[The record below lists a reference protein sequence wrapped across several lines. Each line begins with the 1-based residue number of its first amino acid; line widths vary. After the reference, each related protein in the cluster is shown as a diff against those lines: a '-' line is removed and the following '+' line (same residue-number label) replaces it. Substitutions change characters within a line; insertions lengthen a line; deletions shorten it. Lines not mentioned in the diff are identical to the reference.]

1 MNLTLRL
8 WTLWSLGAMI
18 DVARTGGQAV
28 RQNLAQK
35 TYDVFIYEDERWL
48 VDSHHE
54 VRSAAVERAEILI
67 GEKRFEGV
75 RVVAESLRT
84 GDEEILIEEMFDL
97 GDKPVKIVPIE
108 EAPVCDTLADFYK
121 FPARQAAGRLLRELL
136 EQKGVTA
143 LELAFDY
150 GMLRLLERDDK
161 LFPAAI
167 SRIGTIHAKKTGKK
181 PADCNDKLYAVFN
194 EIKEN
199 ARVAGED
206 QTRVGML
213 ENLGLKGLADQ
224 APKGDGRNA
233 FVLGALALTVQK
245 RGDWSDKVLLIMEL
259 AEKAPD
265 KLVEEFLDGIA
276 AEVLESPTAVTD
288 LFGGFADPLTAL
300 RDMIRLAQGRCK
312 TKNSRSCIEAFN
324 TFMAERPMPK
334 TEEVLLG
341 RVARTIAGIRP
352 LTREGPKADQDALR
366 GLIREVTDAAGIAG
380 GPDMAG
386 AIVGRARIAF
396 SEQDDL
402 TTEEAISHV
411 LALLPYRAVR
421 LGFLLDMIGSPIGQ
435 KNEQAVLN
443 VMARL
448 VQQLTSLSSLV
459 PADMPRDE
467 VTHVM
472 AALKEKLASDALPEK
487 WRALFTDTLDRLV
500 SRDDDTKDET
510 RKGEPAKDDPAAQE
524 GSVVEFTMEDA
535 TVTKQKI
542 ERREV
547 EDGEILFE
555 EGDTADQAYLVVD
568 GRVQVYRKSGN
579 EEVVLAT
586 LGRGDILGEMSLIDN
601 QPRMAS
607 ARVVGKAKLTVIT
620 QDDLAARLGK
630 LGDNDKVLRRLIDV
644 FVDRL
649 RGQGRFLD

>member
-1 MNLTLRL
+1 M
-8 WTLWSLGAMI
+8 
-18 DVARTGGQAV
+18 

-54 VRSAAVERAEILI
+54 VRSAAIERAEILI

-84 GDEEILIEEMFDL
+84 GEEEILIEEMFDL

-108 EAPVCDTLADFYK
+108 EAPVCDALADFYK

-136 EQKGVTA
+136 EQKGITGV
-143 LELAFDY
+143 ELAFDY

-161 LFPAAI
+161 LFPAAM

-224 APKGDGRNA
+224 APKGDGRNI
-233 FVLGALALTVQK
+233 FVLGALALTLQK
-245 RGDWSDKVLLIMEL
+245 RGDWSDKLALIMEL

-265 KLVEEFLDGIA
+265 KLVAEYLDGIA
-276 AEVLESPTAVTD
+276 AEILESPTAVTD
-288 LFGGFADPLTAL
+288 LFGGFADPMSAL
-300 RDMIRLAQGRCK
+300 RDMIQLTQGRCK

-324 TFMAERPMPK
+324 TFMAERPMP
-334 TEEVLLG
+334 TAQGVLLG
-341 RVARTIAGIRP
+341 RVARTIAGVRP
-352 LTREGPKADQDALR
+352 LTREGPKADQEALR
-366 GLIREVTDAAGIAG
+366 GLIREVTEAAGIAG

-396 SEQDDL
+396 AEQDDL

-459 PADMPRDE
+459 PADMPRDQ

-472 AALKEKLASDALPEK
+472 AALKVKLASDALPEK

-500 SRDDDTKDET
+500 SRDEGAKDVTE
-510 RKGEPAKDDPAAQE
+510 RDEPAVQE
-524 GSVVEFTMEDA
+524 GTVVEFTMEDA

-555 EGDTADQAYLVVD
+555 EGDTADQAYLVID

>member
-1 MNLTLRL
+1 M
-8 WTLWSLGAMI
+8 
-18 DVARTGGQAV
+18 

-35 TYDVFIYEDERWL
+35 TYDVFIYEDDRWL

-54 VRSAAVERAEILI
+54 VRSAAVERAEVLI

-84 GDEEILIEEMFDL
+84 GEEEVLIEEMFDL
-97 GDKPVKIVPIE
+97 GDKPLKIVPIE

-136 EQKGVTA
+136 EQKGITA

-150 GMLRLLERDDK
+150 GTLRLLERDDK
-161 LFPAAI
+161 LFPAAM

-181 PADCNDKLYAVFN
+181 LAECNDKLYAVFN
-194 EIKEN
+194 DIKEN

-206 QTRVGML
+206 QTRTGML
-213 ENLGLKGLADQ
+213 QNLGLKGLVDQ
-224 APKGDGRNA
+224 APKGDGRDV
-233 FVLGALALTVQK
+233 FVLGALAVTLQK
-245 RGDWSDKVLLIMEL
+245 RGDWSDKLALLMEL
-259 AEKAPD
+259 GEKAPD
-265 KLVEEFLDGIA
+265 KLVEAYLDGIA
-276 AEVLESPTAVTD
+276 AEILESPTAVTD
-288 LFGGFADPLTAL
+288 LFGGFADPMTAL
-300 RDMIRLAQGRCK
+300 RDMIQLTQGRCK

-324 TFMAERPMPK
+324 SFMAERPMPK
-334 TEEVLLG
+334 SESVLLG
-341 RVARTIAGIRP
+341 RVARTIAGVRP
-352 LTREGPKADQDALR
+352 LTREGPKADQEALR
-366 GLIREVTDAAGIAG
+366 GLIREVTEAAGIAG
-380 GPDMAG
+380 GSEMAG

-396 SEQDDL
+396 SDQDDL

-435 KNEQAVLN
+435 KNEQAVLS

-459 PADMPRDE
+459 PADMPRDR

-500 SRDDDTKDET
+500 SRDDDTGDDPVKD
-510 RKGEPAKDDPAAQE
+510 KPAAQE

-535 TVTKQKI
+535 TVTKGKI

-555 EGDTADQAYLVVD
+555 EGDTADLAYLVLD
-568 GRVQVYRKSGN
+568 GKVQVYRKSGN

-607 ARVVGKAKLTVIT
+607 ARVVGNAKLTVIT

-630 LGDNDKVLRRLIDV
+630 LGENDKVLRRLIDV

>member
-1 MNLTLRL
+1 M
-8 WTLWSLGAMI
+8 
-18 DVARTGGQAV
+18 

-54 VRSAAVERAEILI
+54 VRSQAVERAEVLI

-75 RVVAESLRT
+75 RVVAESMRT
-84 GDEEILIEEMFDL
+84 GEEEILIEEMFDL
-97 GDKPVKIVPIE
+97 GDKPLKIVPIE

-136 EQKGVTA
+136 EQKGITA

-150 GMLRLLERDDK
+150 GTLRLLERDDK
-161 LFPAAI
+161 LFPSAM

-194 EIKEN
+194 DIKEN

-213 ENLGLKGLADQ
+213 QNLGLKGLVDQ
-224 APKGDGRNA
+224 APKGDGRDV
-233 FVLGALALTVQK
+233 FVLGALAVTLQK
-245 RGDWSDKVLLIMEL
+245 RGDWSDKLALLMEL
-259 AEKAPD
+259 GEKAPE
-265 KLVEEFLDGIA
+265 KLVEAYLDGIA
-276 AEVLESPTAVTD
+276 AEILESPTAVTD
-288 LFGGFADPLTAL
+288 LFGGFADPMTAL
-300 RDMIRLAQGRCK
+300 RDMIQLTQGRCK

-324 TFMAERPMPK
+324 SFMAERPMPK
-334 TEEVLLG
+334 SESVLLG
-341 RVARTIAGIRP
+341 RVARTIAGVRP
-352 LTREGPKADQDALR
+352 LTREGPKADQEALR
-366 GLIREVTDAAGIAG
+366 GLIREATEAAGIAG
-380 GPDMAG
+380 GSEMAG

-396 SEQDDL
+396 SDQDDL

-459 PADMPRDE
+459 PADMPRDR
-467 VTHVM
+467 VAHVM

-500 SRDDDTKDET
+500 SRDDDAGADPVKD
-510 RKGEPAKDDPAAQE
+510 KPAAQE
-524 GSVVEFTMEDA
+524 SSVVEFTMEDA
-535 TVTKQKI
+535 TVTKGKI

-555 EGDTADQAYLVVD
+555 EGDTADLAYLVLD
-568 GRVQVYRKSGN
+568 GKVQVYRKSGN

-607 ARVVGKAKLTVIT
+607 ARVVGNAKLTVIT

-630 LGDNDKVLRRLIDV
+630 LGENDKVLRRLIDV